1 MQGVDIICNRSTY
14 SSDLQKAIQVVDRA
28 ESEMSLKYE
37 LVIFGGLSGRLDQSV
52 HTLNVLWQLA
62 PNIPWKLKE
71 FPSAE
76 DGGPEP
82 DDGVFRKRPNVYVV
96 SDGGVTCII
105 GPVRWARVHSLTQG
119 EQVIQHDRSFLGK
132 TCGILPLGTGPAHV
146 YTEGLEWN
154 LGTCLCLSTD
164 TRWMCYGNGRSC
176 VYL

>member
-37 LVIFGGLSGRLDQSV
+37 LVIFGGLSGRLEQSV

-105 GPVRWARVHSLTQG
+105 EPG

-146 YTEGLEWN
+146 
-154 LGTCLCLSTD
+154 
-164 TRWMCYGNGRSC
+164 
-176 VYL
+176 